1 MEGNLTY
8 GGVGP
13 LQYFNLARDLSAMNS
28 KNEEVTT
35 RDGHVYAYIC
45 DITVHASVTGSY
57 AVLAAPNT
65 WKMRNSFRKWHAYR
79 DMMFD
84 EAGVEGEEKG
94 RYGKTIRP
102 YLDESMKGGTIKSP
116 ALVDL
121 GEWTY
126 SQIAATP
133 GYKEAGTGTEASSIV
148 DVYDLNICGQNQVSS
163 TTAQGSQ
170 RFSAVGMIHSYN
182 QDRMEVVT
190 PTAGETVE
198 GLNNPLALLRYKG
211 AAGGEVMDIAE
222 DQELEAPPYSIV
234 DNGSSVSKVT
244 KALGQL
250 SVATGSVWDTVT
262 ESQVPNETKVPKLI
276 RFTNVVVPAGLMMMS
291 TAGTDPLAL
300 VHIECIGKVL
310 CKDLA

>member
-1 MEGNLTY
+1 MEGSLLYNGTNS
-8 GGVGP
+8 G
-13 LQYFNLARDLSAMNS
+13 QYINLARDLSALNS

-45 DITVHASVTGSY
+45 NITVHSDVSGSY
-57 AVLAAPNT
+57 AVRAAPNT
-65 WKMRNSFRKWHAYR
+65 WKMRNAFRKWHAYR

-102 YLDESMKGGTIKSP
+102 YLDESMKSGTIKAP
-116 ALVDL
+116 AGVDL

-133 GYKEAGTGTEASSIV
+133 GYKEAGTGTESASIV
-148 DVYDLNICGQNQVSS
+148 DVYDLNICGPNQVSS
-163 TTAQGSQ
+163 TSAQGTQ
-170 RFSAVGMIHSYN
+170 RYSAVGMVHSYN

-198 GLNNPLALLRYKG
+198 GQNNPLAMLAYKG
-211 AAGGEVMDIAE
+211 AAAGEVTDIAE

-234 DNGSSVSKVT
+234 DNGSSVNLVYRGIAT
-244 KALGQL
+244 L
-250 SVATGSVWDTVT
+250 SVGTASVWNTQT
-262 ESQVPNETKVPKLI
+262 NAQVVNTTTLPKTI
-276 RFTNVVVPAGLMMMS
+276 TFRNIVVPAGLMQLT
-291 TAGTDPLAL
+291 TANRADNAL
-300 VHIECIGKVL
+300 VLVECIGKVL

>member
-1 MEGNLTY
+1 MEGHLTY
-8 GGVGP
+8 SGTNSQ
-13 LQYFNLARDLSAMNS
+13 QYINLARDLSALNS

-45 DITVHASVTGSY
+45 NITIHSDVTGTYS
-57 AVLAAPNT
+57 VLAAPNT
-65 WKMRNSFRKWHAYR
+65 WKMRNAFRKWHAYR

-102 YLDESMKGGTIKSP
+102 YLDSAMKSATIKSP
-116 ALVDL
+116 LGVDL

-133 GYKEAGTGTEASSIV
+133 GYKEAGIGTESASIV
-148 DVYDLNICGQNQVSS
+148 DVYDLNVCDQNQVSS
-163 TTAQGSQ
+163 TSAQGTD
-170 RFSAVGMIHSYN
+170 RYSAVGMIHSYN

-190 PTAGETVE
+190 PSAGETVE
-198 GLNNPLALLRYKG
+198 GQNNPLALLAYKG
-211 AAGGEVMDIAE
+211 AAAGEVTDIAE

-234 DNGSSVSKVT
+234 DNGSSVSRVV
-244 KALGQL
+244 KAIASL
-250 SVATGSVWDTVT
+250 SVGTASVWNTQT
-262 ESQVPNETKVPKLI
+262 NSQVVNTTSIPKTITFRNL
-276 RFTNVVVPAGLMMMS
+276 VVPAGLF
-291 TAGTDPLAL
+291 TLTTDNRADNAVVL
-300 VHIECIGKVL
+300 VECIGKVL